1 MKIVLRVEEYQHQ
14 SLLLLLD
21 EENTCFAGS
30 NSHQRM
36 EFTAASV
43 TGSRS

>member
-14 SLLLLLD
+14 SLLLLD
-21 EENTCFAGS
+21 EENTCFSGS
-30 NSHQRM
+30 HSHQRM